1 MYSSS
6 PYYDCYG
13 NFEELLR
20 QEFRKQGIEPVFN
33 KFYLDFNTVDPKE
46 GIKNME
52 AYLEIIKDKPVALI
66 LTVGDQAASALFNT
80 RHRLLSSVPV
90 VACNVHFPDE
100 KLIKEY
106 ERRKVY
112 VLRDAPDFQRN
123 IDFIKSLRPQVG
135 IDVIYDI
142 DLTPL
147 GCKSFDLLTRFA
159 DRKEMRL
166 LGCGSAFSVEPEYK
180 ELQEM
185 VEHYNLMP
193 ARAGSH
199 VGKDEITISLCPFRY
214 TKGTS
219 LFVDMEKSKSGQKKE
234 VFLLDKFDQMSLP
247 ITKAL
252 NIPSFSCIRQ
262 GFGEDAKIVGGYMA
276 TDEISA
282 RTAADFSVRLMNKEK
297 IGMPKIR
304 DMEKEY
310 VLDWT
315 YFSAYADF
323 DVENV
328 PENVRIINYSFYDR
342 YRNEL
347 YFLTGLFILAFI
359 LVLVSWL
366 RIRRRS
372 REERKNLEMLEEIHK
387 RLTLSMDGGR
397 VALWDIQGENIEFD
411 ENYTRLVGMEQR
423 TFVRTDFLKYAYP
436 DDVSLLNSL
445 YETLHQS
452 TDMHVRRVRFSFSEE
467 NYRWYELRC
476 RSLKDAKGRIMLA
489 GVMQDIQL
497 QVEREEQLIQAK
509 QMAENAE
516 LKQSFLN
523 NMSHEIRTPLNAIVG
538 FTNLLV
544 GEGGDEIEPEE
555 KKAMLEII
563 NRNNELLLKLV
574 NDVVE
579 ISRLDSGNLD
589 LKIKEWNMTTVVKEI
604 YMAYQTLIKP
614 SLQFH
619 LVLDESLSLPVSI
632 DRMRFI
638 QVISNFLNN
647 ADKFTRSGSVTL
659 GCSVDKERRK
669 VSVYVQDTGK
679 GIDEKELMMIFDRFY
694 KTDEFEQGS
703 GLGLSICK
711 VIIERL
717 CGHIEVQSEVGKGS
731 RFTVILSL
739 MDII

>member
-13 NFEELLR
+13 NFEELLK
-20 QEFRKQGIEPVFN
+20 QEFRKQGIEPVFD
-33 KFYLDFNTVDPKE
+33 KFYLDFNTVAPEE

-52 AYLEIIKDKPVALI
+52 AYLEIIKDKPIALI
-66 LTVGDQAASALFNT
+66 LTVGDQAASALFTT

-135 IDVIYDI
+135 IDVIYNI

-147 GCKSFDLLTRFA
+147 GRKSFDLLTRFA

-166 LGCGSAFSVEPEYK
+166 LGCGSAFSAEPEYK

-199 VGKDEITISLCPFRY
+199 VGKDEITISLCLFRY

-328 PENVRIINYSFYDR
+328 PEDVRIINYSFYDR

-589 LKIKEWNMTTVVKEI
+589 LEIKKWNMTTVVKEI
-604 YMAYQTLIKP
+604 YMAYQALIKP